1 MNERDFLTKIANRL
15 GRDYAT
21 QTVPVRNAFMNT
33 NGSAHVLESPHELTA
48 QFKRELM
55 TLGGEV
61 RLVSDWSA
69 VPTVIQ
75 EWLSMLNPRRV
86 GVWGGDFIKEYALTD
101 VLAPYE
107 LTVWGRECGVDAY
120 QHVEVSI
127 TGCSYAIAE
136 TGTIV
141 LMSTPERGRSV
152 AVLPSV
158 HIVLINQ
165 DQIRP
170 RMGDVMK
177 NLSAQRTALPSSV
190 HFISGPSRSSDIEND
205 QTIGIHG
212 PAAVFALIVE
222 NH

>member
-1 MNERDFLTKIANRL
+1 MNERDFLTRIANRL

-21 QTVPVRNAFMNT
+21 QTAPVRDASMNT
-33 NGSAHVLESPHELTA
+33 SGSANVLAAPRERTA
-48 QFKRELM
+48 QFKRELT

-75 EWLSMLNPRRV
+75 EWLSTLNPRRV
-86 GVWGGDFIKEYALTD
+86 GVWGGDFITAYSLTD

-107 LTVWGRECGVDAY
+107 LTVWGRERGVDAY

-127 TGCSYAIAE
+127 NGCSYAIAE

-158 HIVLINQ
+158 HIVILDS

-170 RMGDVMK
+170 RMGDVLRE
-177 NLSAQRTALPSSV
+177 LSAQRAALPSSV

-222 NH
+222 KH